1 MIDAIRR
8 RQIDEVLNYDRNM
21 NIQMMIS
28 TRRAVSKMDDN
39 TDLQTMQDQTVLDTA
54 ATSLSSMTTLLDQER
69 AAVVSMK
76 QYIHTR
82 AHEQYF
88 ATAIAQLYDYGEVVT
103 LYNQLI
109 GN

>member
-21 NIQMMIS
+21 NIQMLIS
-28 TRRAVSKMDDN
+28 TRRAVSKMNDD

-54 ATSLSSMTTLLDQER
+54 ANSLSSMTTLLDQKR

-82 AHEQYF
+82 AT
-88 ATAIAQLYDYGEVVT
+88 TA
-103 LYNQLI
+103 N
-109 GN
+109 